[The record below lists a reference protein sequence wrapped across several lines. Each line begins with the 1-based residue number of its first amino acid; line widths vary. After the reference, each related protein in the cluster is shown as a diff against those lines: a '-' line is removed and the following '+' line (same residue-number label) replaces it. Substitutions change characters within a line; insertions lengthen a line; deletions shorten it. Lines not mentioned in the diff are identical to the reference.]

1 MKHGSRH
8 IFAGILIGG
17 LITWSAGLY
26 WFASTLPDSVEDTTT
41 HTDAIVVLTGGSER
55 IETGLR
61 LFAQGLGTH
70 LFISGV
76 GEQVS
81 MSDLIARGQP
91 LRPDH
96 LGNID
101 IGTLASDTPGNATET
116 AAWAKAEKVRSLRL
130 VTASYHMRRALLEFH
145 ASMPNV
151 TVIPHAVFPDTVKS
165 DWWRWPGTA
174 SLIAREYTKF
184 VVTWAR
190 QGLSQS
196 DAQSVEHVGVP
207 SRHLLL
213 ASGLTRRRQC

>member
-1 MKHGSRH
+1 MKFGSRH
-8 IFAGILIGG
+8 IFAGILIGVLLAWG
-17 LITWSAGLY
+17 AGLF

-61 LFAQGLGTH
+61 LLSQGLGAR

-96 LGNID
+96 MNNIE
-101 IGTLASDTPGNATET
+101 IGTLASDTPGNAAET

-145 ASMPNV
+145 ASMPNA

-190 QGLSQS
+190 QGFSQTS
-196 DAQSVEHVGVP
+196 AQPVERVDVANEKP
-207 SRHLLL
+207 L
-213 ASGLTRRRQC
+213 APDLMR

>member
-1 MKHGSRH
+1 MKLRSQH
-8 IFAGILIGG
+8 IFAGIAIGIAFGWVSG
-17 LITWSAGLY
+17 LL
-26 WFASTLPDSVEDTTT
+26 WFASTIPNDVEDTTT

-61 LFAQGLGTH
+61 LLANGLGTR

-81 MSDLIARGQP
+81 MSDLTARGQP

-96 LGNID
+96 LDSIV
-101 IGTLASDTPGNATET
+101 IGTLASDTPGNAAET
-116 AAWAKAEKVRSLRL
+116 AAWASTERVRSLRL

-145 ASMPNV
+145 AAMPNV
-151 TVIPHAVFPDTVKS
+151 AIISHAVFPATVKS

-190 QGLSQS
+190 QGLIQS
-196 DAQSVEHVGVP
+196 NDQQPQAVDTTD
-207 SRHLLL
+207 SRTL
-213 ASGLTRRRQC
+213 RREPVL